1 MKALSEMISFWD
13 GRGPSEKKKE
23 KKFNKNFIVHACI
36 KAIKMV
42 SLQREVLHK
51 CMNTIYVRADH

>member
-13 GRGPSEKKKE
+13 GRGPSEKKK
-23 KKFNKNFIVHACI
+23 KKKLNKNFIVHACI

-51 CMNTIYVRADH
+51 CMNTI